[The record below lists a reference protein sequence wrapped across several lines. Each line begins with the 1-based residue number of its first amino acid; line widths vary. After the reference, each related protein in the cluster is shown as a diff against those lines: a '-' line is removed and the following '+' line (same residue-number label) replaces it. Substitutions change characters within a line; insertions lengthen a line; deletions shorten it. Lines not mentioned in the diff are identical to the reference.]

1 MERRC
6 WPNIEWLLRM
16 KKYIIKYGFE
26 FIVIFLGILI
36 SLYFE
41 QSRQDRI
48 ENERK
53 NNSIAQLINVIDQDI
68 IQIDNFIKLQQMS
81 LESSDILYGNLR
93 YDEKLSEDRVMYNI
107 SSVGRAL
114 KSFFPQEGIF
124 NQLISSDLIKRINS
138 ETLKTKLFK
147 LYNEDLKRHDVHTKE
162 YDNFFLDFN
171 YKLSKNFF
179 LEHNWKSD
187 ANEVN
192 QIEVLKYRFNI
203 DFYQGDEFF
212 GSLIEARKNISAYLT
227 ELNELKVKYSDLKSL
242 CIDEIS

>member
-1 MERRC
+1 
-6 WPNIEWLLRM
+6 M

-93 YDEKLSEDRVMYNI
+93 YNEKLSEDRVMYNI